1 MLIHCWWSVNCTG
14 LGGGEQLCC
23 IYGEPKNTQSWGFM
37 LRKTWTPEKFMNTK
51 IFVAVF
57 FRTVFLYLQ
66 VFRASFLVV
75 AFWQESR
82 PYWWAWLRRGRCQ
95 VSHKPRAYH
104 LSSQPRL
111 QRYLTPRPSGVSCF
125 SAAVFSYLSALN
137 LANHFLEMW
146 IFWQPGNLNLALQ
159 RASITGSLFCSLV
172 RIDTCLELRLRTACQ
187 SWKSTGKRCLQGPL
201 GQPVQTVNW
210 LLTPPGRLLCA
221 ATAPWDP
228 TGKSTQSAWLAAKGL
243 LFLFMCFIHQ
253 WPTTVSGSSLAVPLL
268 LILAGYGPSFGQGCI
283 SAAE

>member
-14 LGGGEQLCC
+14 LGGGKQLCC

-37 LRKTWTPEKFMNTK
+37 LRKTWNPEKFMNTK

-201 GQPVQTVNW
+201 GQPVQTTDCLHHQGGCSVQPLHPGTPQGKARSQLDW
-210 LLTPPGRLLCA
+210 LQKGFFFCLCVSYTNGLRLCQAHHWLC
-221 ATAPWDP
+221 P
-228 TGKSTQSAWLAAKGL
+228 
-243 LFLFMCFIHQ
+243 
-253 WPTTVSGSSLAVPLL
+253 SS
-268 LILAGYGPSFGQGCI
+268 SF
-283 SAAE
+283 